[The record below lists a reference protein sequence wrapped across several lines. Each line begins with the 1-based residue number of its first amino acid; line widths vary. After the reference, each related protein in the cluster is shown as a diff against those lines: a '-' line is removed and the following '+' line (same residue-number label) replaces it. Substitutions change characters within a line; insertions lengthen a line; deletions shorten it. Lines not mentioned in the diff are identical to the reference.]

1 MDNAYSYDAVSNVLG
16 IKNNAP
22 LPQSGKA
29 GGQMSHSYT
38 YDPLYRLASA
48 TGTYRGTDNKSASYT
63 LSMGYDNMHRIT
75 SKKQHL
81 SQTGVQFDGTLNAG
95 YELAYTYQKGD
106 GRKFQLD
113 NVRDINYRTEETPT
127 ESTNI
132 NNGHKY
138 TYDANGNFVY
148 INTSRVKRDGK
159 EDEKAT
165 EQKYRWDEENRLL
178 AADEN
183 GFVSNYWYDA
193 DGERTVKTSGE
204 NEAIYVN
211 SEFSG
216 GNTGT
221 ARFSLYVSPYL
232 VAGQGGK
239 YTKHIYVGSQRIVS
253 KLGDLASYGADPRRI
268 PYAGNEADGLTIN
281 YKDKYARQLQS
292 IKDNYKAFDQ
302 PYNGKDNDD
311 YVNGQGFCCND
322 GTPEAAQARAMARTR
337 AANGNFKPN
346 DEYEKMQFYYH
357 PDHLGSSSYITNL
370 DGEVSQ
376 HIEYVPFGEV
386 FIEERNNTWNTP
398 YLFNAKELDE
408 ETGMYYYGARY
419 YEPRLSL
426 WMTVDPMEE
435 NLPSSS
441 TYSYAANNP
450 IRFIDMEGKIPFDK
464 SVAHTRISS
473 GFGIRKHPITG
484 ELKGH
489 GGIDLATAGTGHDVH
504 VLADGVVKKVGW
516 NVKVDSKGNKTG
528 YGRYVIVQHSD
539 GYETLYAHLD
549 KNGVAVS
556 VGDKVS
562 ENDVIAKS
570 GNTGGSTGPHLH
582 IEISKGNILQKSNKI
597 DPSSIPDLQL
607 LLHPDNKEYY
617 GGELSP
623 VTVYGHAPTPMLLQ
637 PISLPKIEEIKI
649 NTQDKE

>member
-1 MDNAYSYDAVSNVLG
+1 MNFDDYAEMFLYFNTILPPAAVRLNRVTILG
-16 IKNNAP
+16 LTPSIGCRA
-22 LPQSGKA
+22 
-29 GGQMSHSYT
+29 
-38 YDPLYRLASA
+38 
-48 TGTYRGTDNKSASYT
+48 
-63 LSMGYDNMHRIT
+63 I
-75 SKKQHL
+75 
-81 SQTGVQFDGTLNAG
+81 
-95 YELAYTYQKGD
+95 
-106 GRKFQLD
+106 QL
-113 NVRDINYRTEETPT
+113 
-127 ESTNI
+127 
-132 NNGHKY
+132 H
-138 TYDANGNFVY
+138 
-148 INTSRVKRDGK
+148 
-159 EDEKAT
+159 
-165 EQKYRWDEENRLL
+165 
-178 AADEN
+178 
-183 GFVSNYWYDA
+183 GFVSIITTRYNRA
-193 DGERTVKTSGE
+193 
-204 NEAIYVN
+204 VN
-211 SEFSG
+211 
-216 GNTGT
+216 
-221 ARFSLYVSPYL
+221 
-232 VAGQGGK
+232 
-239 YTKHIYVGSQRIVS
+239 
-253 KLGDLASYGADPRRI
+253 
-268 PYAGNEADGLTIN
+268 
-281 YKDKYARQLQS
+281 
-292 IKDNYKAFDQ
+292 DNY
-302 PYNGKDNDD
+302 NGM
-311 YVNGQGFCCND
+311 
-322 GTPEAAQARAMARTR
+322 PEAAQAKAMTR
-337 AANGNFKPN
+337 AAIDGNLTELNLGGIQQTASELALYSWVQGFKPN
-346 DEYEKMQFYYH
+346 DDYEKMQFYYH